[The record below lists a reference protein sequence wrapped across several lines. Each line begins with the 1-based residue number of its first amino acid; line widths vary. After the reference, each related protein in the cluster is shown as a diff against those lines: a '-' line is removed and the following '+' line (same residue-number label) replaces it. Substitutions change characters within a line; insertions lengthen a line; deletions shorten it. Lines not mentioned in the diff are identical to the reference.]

1 MTFMDSK
8 REILIIDDEQVILD
22 AISKI
27 AGSEGFIVET
37 VLNANEALT
46 KINHNHYS
54 VILCDIMM
62 PEMDGFQLLDKLNN
76 NHKKIPVVM
85 ITGYSTVE
93 NAVNSLYKGAIDFI
107 AKPFTFEE
115 ITSAIYRAV
124 EYGQLQL
131 KIQEAKKN
139 NKEGSVI
146 YVPCPP
152 RYKRLGNI
160 SWMNLETQ
168 GSAVIGA
175 TDLYLQ
181 TLNSLKKIEMM
192 ETEDVIVQGNS
203 CAKLETDDEL
213 IHNLLAPIGGRIVE
227 RNEML
232 LTDPELLEKDPYF
245 KGWMYRL
252 IPSDIDYEMKYLIS
266 CSSDRV

>member
-1 MTFMDSK
+1 MNDK
-8 REILIIDDEQVILD
+8 RDILIIDDEQVILD
-22 AISKI
+22 AVSKI
-27 AGSEGFIVET
+27 AESEGFKVET
-37 VLNANEALT
+37 ALNANEALS
-46 KINHNHYS
+46 KINQDNYS
-54 VILCDIMM
+54 AILCDIMM
-62 PEMDGFQLLDKLNN
+62 PEIDGLQLLDKLNSD
-76 NHKKIPVVM
+76 HKKIPVVM

-93 NAVNSLYKGAIDFI
+93 NAVNSLYKGAVDFI

-124 EYGQLQL
+124 AYGKLQS
-131 KIQEAKKN
+131 KIEEAKKN

-160 SWMNLETQ
+160 SWMSLETQ
-168 GSAVIGA
+168 GTAVIGV

-181 TLNSLKKIEMM
+181 TLHTLKYIEML
-192 ETEDVIVQGNS
+192 ETENVIVQGNS

-213 IHNLLAPIGGRIVE
+213 THNLLAPVGGRIVE

-232 LTDPELLEKDPYF
+232 LTDPALLEKDPYF
-245 KGWMYRL
+245 KGWIYRI
-252 IPSDIDYEMKYLIS
+252 IPSDIEYEMKYLIS
-266 CSSDRV
+266 CSSDRM